1 LEKQIIDRTSPA
13 PLHGQVR
20 RHQAGLQRFQCTSYG
35 GKPVMKEDAM
45 RWTVSTARYVGRSAV
60 TLSVGFALV
69 LSAASAAR
77 AQQSAAQGRTVE
89 GVWYV
94 QVTLRNCTTG
104 VALAPAVNSLV
115 TFAAGGTLQESV
127 GGGGF
132 VPGQRSNGHGTW
144 THKGGQTY
152 DQRFVSMINF
162 ATAPGPGPG
171 FEAGWMKVQHT
182 VEVIDVDH
190 IESAGTNSF
199 YRLNGEVYRTGCSTA
214 TGTRF
219 E

>member
-1 LEKQIIDRTSPA
+1 
-13 PLHGQVR
+13 
-20 RHQAGLQRFQCTSYG
+20 
-35 GKPVMKEDAM
+35 M
-45 RWTVSTARYVGRSAV
+45 RWTVSTARYVGCSAV
-60 TLSVGFALV
+60 MLSMGLALV
-69 LSAASAAR
+69 LSTASAAS
-77 AQQSAAQGRTVE
+77 AQQSASAAPTVQ

-94 QVTLRNCTTG
+94 QVTIRNCATG

-115 TFAAGGTLQESV
+115 TFAAGGTLHESV

-132 VPGQRSNGHGTW
+132 APGQRSDGHGTW
-144 THKGGQTY
+144 THKGRQAY

-182 VEVIDVDH
+182 VTMIDADH

-199 YRLNGEVYRTGCSTA
+199 YRPNGEVYRTGCSTA

>member
-1 LEKQIIDRTSPA
+1 M
-13 PLHGQVR
+13 
-20 RHQAGLQRFQCTSYG
+20 GL
-35 GKPVMKEDAM
+35 
-45 RWTVSTARYVGRSAV
+45 
-60 TLSVGFALV
+60 ALV
-69 LSAASAAR
+69 LSAAGAAS

-94 QVTLRNCTTG
+94 QVTLRNCATG
-104 VALAPAVNSLV
+104 VALAPAVHSLV

-132 VPGQRSNGHGTW
+132 APGQRSDGHGTW

-152 DQRFVSMINF
+152 NQRFVSMINF

-182 VEVIDVDH
+182 VEVIDADH
-190 IESAGTNSF
+190 IESTGTNSF
-199 YRLNGEVYRTGCSTA
+199 YRLNGEAYRTGCSTA

>member
-1 LEKQIIDRTSPA
+1 MT
-13 PLHGQVR
+13 
-20 RHQAGLQRFQCTSYG
+20 
-35 GKPVMKEDAM
+35 
-45 RWTVSTARYVGRSAV
+45 WTVSRRRDVGRRAV
-60 TLSVGFALV
+60 MLSIGLALV
-69 LSAASAAR
+69 LSAGSAAT
-77 AQQSAAQGRTVE
+77 AQQSAAEGRTVQ

-94 QVTLRNCTTG
+94 QVTIRDCATG

-115 TFAAGGTLQESV
+115 TFAAGGTLHESV
-127 GGGGF
+127 SGGGF
-132 VPGQRSNGHGTW
+132 APGQRSDGHGTW
-144 THKGGQTY
+144 THKGGPTY

-171 FEAGWMKVQHT
+171 FEAGWMKIHHT
-182 VEVIDVDH
+182 VEVVDADH
-190 IESAGTNSF
+190 IESAGRNTF

>member
-1 LEKQIIDRTSPA
+1 MT
-13 PLHGQVR
+13 
-20 RHQAGLQRFQCTSYG
+20 
-35 GKPVMKEDAM
+35 
-45 RWTVSTARYVGRSAV
+45 WTVSKARDVSRSAV
-60 TLSVGFALV
+60 MLILAVVLV
-69 LSAASAAR
+69 LSAASAAS
-77 AQQSAAQGRTVE
+77 AQQSAGQGRTVQ

-94 QVTLRNCTTG
+94 QVTIRDCVTR
-104 VALAPAVNSLV
+104 VALAPPVNSLV
-115 TFAAGGTLQESV
+115 TFAAGGTLHESV

-132 VPGQRSNGHGTW
+132 APGQRSDGHGTW
-144 THKGGQTY
+144 THAGGQTY

-182 VEVIDVDH
+182 VTMIDADH
-190 IESAGTNSF
+190 IESTGTNSF
-199 YRLNGEVYRTGCSTA
+199 YRPNSEVYRTGCSTA

>member
-1 LEKQIIDRTSPA
+1 MT
-13 PLHGQVR
+13 
-20 RHQAGLQRFQCTSYG
+20 
-35 GKPVMKEDAM
+35 
-45 RWTVSTARYVGRSAV
+45 WTVSRVRDVGRSAV
-60 TLSVGFALV
+60 MLSMGVVLV
-69 LSAASAAR
+69 LSAASAAS
-77 AQQSAAQGRTVE
+77 AQQSAAQGRTVQ

-94 QVTLRNCTTG
+94 QVTIRDCATG
-104 VALAPAVNSLV
+104 VALAPAVRSLV
-115 TFAAGGTLQESV
+115 TFAAGGTLHESV

-132 VPGQRSNGHGTW
+132 APGQRSDGHGTW
-144 THKGGQTY
+144 THKGEQTY
-152 DQRFVSMINF
+152 DQRFVAMINF

-171 FEAGWMKVQHT
+171 FEAGWIKVHHT
-182 VEVIDVDH
+182 VEVIDADH

>member
-1 LEKQIIDRTSPA
+1 MT
-13 PLHGQVR
+13 
-20 RHQAGLQRFQCTSYG
+20 
-35 GKPVMKEDAM
+35 
-45 RWTVSTARYVGRSAV
+45 WTVSRVREVLGRSAV
-60 TLSVGFALV
+60 MIIIGVAPV
-69 LSAASAAR
+69 LSTATAASA
-77 AQQSAAQGRTVE
+77 QQGAAKGRTVQ

-94 QVTLRNCTTG
+94 QVTIRDCATG
-104 VALAPAVNSLV
+104 AALAPAVHSLV
-115 TFAAGGTLQESV
+115 TFAAGGTLHESV

-132 VPGQRSNGHGTW
+132 APGQRSDGHGNW
-144 THKGGQTY
+144 THKGETY

-171 FEAGWMKVQHT
+171 FEAGWMKVRHSVT
-182 VEVIDVDH
+182 VIDADR

>member
-1 LEKQIIDRTSPA
+1 MRWRVSRGSD
-13 PLHGQVR
+13 VR
-20 RHQAGLQRFQCTSYG
+20 RRA
-35 GKPVMKEDAM
+35 VMLSMAI
-45 RWTVSTARYVGRSAV
+45 ALL
-60 TLSVGFALV
+60 LSVA
-69 LSAASAAR
+69 SAASA
-77 AQQSAAQGRTVE
+77 QQTAAQGRTLQ

-94 QVTLRNCTTG
+94 QVIIRDCATG
-104 VALAPAVNSLV
+104 TALAPPVHSLV
-115 TFAAGGTLQESV
+115 TFAAGGTLHESV

-132 VPGQRSNGHGTW
+132 APGQRSDGHGTW
-144 THKGGQTY
+144 THNGGGTY

-182 VEVIDVDH
+182 VTMADADH

>member
-1 LEKQIIDRTSPA
+1 
-13 PLHGQVR
+13 
-20 RHQAGLQRFQCTSYG
+20 
-35 GKPVMKEDAM
+35 M
-45 RWTVSTARYVGRSAV
+45 RWTVSRVRNVGCSAV
-60 TLSVGFALV
+60 MLSMAVALV
-69 LSAASAAR
+69 LSAASAAS
-77 AQQSAAQGRTVE
+77 AQQTAAEGQTVQ

-94 QVTLRNCTTG
+94 QVTIRDCATRA
-104 VALAPAVNSLV
+104 ALAPAVNSLV
-115 TFAAGGTLQESV
+115 TFAAGGTLHESV

-132 VPGQRSNGHGTW
+132 APGQRSDGHGTW
-144 THKGGQTY
+144 THKGGRTY
-152 DQRFVSMINF
+152 DQRYVSMINF

-171 FEAGWMKVQHT
+171 FEAGWMKVLHT
-182 VEVIDVDH
+182 VTTIDADH

>member
-1 LEKQIIDRTSPA
+1 MT
-13 PLHGQVR
+13 
-20 RHQAGLQRFQCTSYG
+20 
-35 GKPVMKEDAM
+35 
-45 RWTVSTARYVGRSAV
+45 WTVSRARDVGRRAV
-60 TLSVGFALV
+60 LLSMGVALV
-69 LSAASAAR
+69 LSAASAASAR
-77 AQQSAAQGRTVE
+77 QSAAQGRTVQ
-89 GVWYV
+89 GVWHV
-94 QVTLRNCTTG
+94 QVTLRDCATG
-104 VALAPAVNSLV
+104 VALAPAVHSLV
-115 TFAAGGTLQESV
+115 TFAAGGTLHESV

-132 VPGQRSNGHGTW
+132 APGQRSDGHGTW

-152 DQRFVSMINF
+152 DHRFVSMINF

-182 VEVIDVDH
+182 VTIIDADH
-190 IESAGTNSF
+190 VESTGTNSF